1 MRVGHAGV
9 ALAAKRV
16 APTAPLWLLVVA
28 AYGPD
33 ILEVALRVFGSY
45 NRALSHSLIAVALG
59 ATILAMGFFSERRD
73 WRGTIA
79 IWLTYVLHWPADY
92 ITGTKPTWPGGP
104 WVGLNLYDHRVLV
117 WVVDLGV
124 LFAGALI
131 YASGRRRRGA
141 SANR

>member
-16 APTAPLWLLVVA
+16 APTAPLWLLIAA

-33 ILEVALRVFGSY
+33 ILEVALRVFGLF
-45 NRALSHSLIAVALG
+45 NRALSHSLIAVGLG
-59 ATILAMGFFSERRD
+59 ATILALGFFSERRD
-73 WRGTIA
+73 RRAAVA
-79 IWLTYVLHWPADY
+79 IWVTYVLHWPADY

-104 WVGLNLYDHRVLV
+104 WVGLNLYDRPVLV

-124 LFAGALI
+124 LAAGALI
-131 YASGRRRRGA
+131 YATGLRRPSAAPGR
-141 SANR
+141 